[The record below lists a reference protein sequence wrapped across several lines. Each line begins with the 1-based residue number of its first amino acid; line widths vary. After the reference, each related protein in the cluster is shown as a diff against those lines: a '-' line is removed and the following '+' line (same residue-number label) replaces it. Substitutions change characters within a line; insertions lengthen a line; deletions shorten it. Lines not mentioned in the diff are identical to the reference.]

1 MSIAERLKILADFE
15 GNQSK
20 LAAKI
25 ETTSQSINQTI
36 KQNRGIRTDT
46 LDAIARAYPQLNM
59 RWFITGEGEPG
70 LDLEL
75 PATATQE
82 DDPEKEVLKDELLAM
97 YKDKVKMLER
107 EIKAHCAELAKRLE
121 LEHGKDQ

>member
-36 KQNRGIRTDT
+36 KQDRGIRTDT
-46 LDAIARAYPQLNM
+46 LDAIARAYPLLNM
-59 RWFITGEGEPG
+59 RWFITGEGESG
-70 LDLEL
+70 LDVEL
-75 PATATQE
+75 PAAAIQE

-121 LEHGKDQ
+121 LDHGKDK